1 MEIVS
6 DTIERIQVV
15 QFNGSRAERLEV
27 TATMEA
33 EGWREHRSR
42 LTDIGVCVEFRKL
55 MNG

>member
-15 QFNGSRAERLEV
+15 QFDGSRAERLEV
-27 TATMEA
+27 TATMET
-33 EGWREHRSR
+33 EGWREHRTR

-55 MNG
+55 IDG